1 MSYGL
6 VVDDHPLVA
15 RGVTAFLRAHPG
27 LSDAVDAGDAEQA
40 RAIWAER
47 GMPAIVLID
56 FWLSNDTAQ
65 AVIAHLLV
73 TFHGARVL
81 VMSGDDR
88 PGVRATAMHTGAH
101 GFVLKHESPEVFHR
115 AVTEL
120 LDGGTWFQDL
130 WLDTVPMEATERD
143 VLVTPADLGLTER
156 QGDILALLLDG
167 LPNKRIAQALS
178 LSESTVKEHVSAVLA
193 RIFAPGYRAAR
204 AATTTW
210 AMASAWPWSRKR
222 RRCWA
227 WATACARG
235 WAAARASGCACG
247 PPRRRPHAPWP
258 GRRRQARRVMGSPHP
273 LAGAAWWSTTSRRC
287 WRRGARCCK
296 AGASR
301 RAAC

>member
-6 VVDDHPLVA
+6 VIDDHPLVA
-15 RGVTAFLRAHPG
+15 RGVTAFLRAHPR

-40 RAIWAER
+40 RAILAER

-56 FWLSNDTAQ
+56 FWLGNDTAQ

-88 PGVRATAMHTGAH
+88 PGARATAMQTGAH

-130 WLDTVPMEATERD
+130 WPDTVPMEATELD

-193 RIFAPGYRAAR
+193 RMGAH
-204 AATTTW
+204 
-210 AMASAWPWSRKR
+210 SRVELMTR
-222 RRCWA
+222 L
-227 WATACARG
+227 RG
-235 WAAARASGCACG
+235 QRLV
-247 PPRRRPHAPWP
+247 RRPA
-258 GRRRQARRVMGSPHP
+258 
-273 LAGAAWWSTTSRRC
+273 
-287 WRRGARCCK
+287 
-296 AGASR
+296 
-301 RAAC
+301 